1 MIAATAIEIVTGRE
15 TVIESETRAGIG
27 TGTVI
32 ATVIEIETV
41 TVTEIGIGT
50 RIGAGIVIESGTATV
65 IGTGTGTG
73 TGKETTRTG
82 ALVITQRCSVLCL
95 LCLRSVRH
103 CMRAHTSTR

>member
-73 TGKETTRTG
+73 KETTRTG
-82 ALVITQRCSVLCL
+82 ALVNTQRCCL
-95 LCLRSVRH
+95 FCA
-103 CMRAHTSTR
+103 CCA